1 MIASREKN
9 LELVKYLVE
18 HRADLNSTNKLNQS
32 ALIFAAQR
40 GHLEIVKYLV
50 ENGADVNSM
59 DENDLMYSINI
70 RFWKRSVRNSEIFKK
85 KRTINEYK
93 SQRKIYL

>member
-1 MIASREKN
+1 MSNSTYISFENGADVNTKSNIYRTPFMIASREKN
-9 LELVKYLVE
+9 LEIVKYLVE

-70 RFWKRSVRNSEIFKK
+70 RF
-85 KRTINEYK
+85 
-93 SQRKIYL
+93 